1 MVLALVLGALLLLVL
16 VTNVVQRTTSWSFG
30 AKTGRESGRWLEE
43 VVAENNTS
51 SHKIAIIDVEGI
63 ITSMAMGHRN
73 RNMVDLIEDQLK
85 MAARDSSV
93 KAVLLKV
100 DSPGGEVMASDDI
113 SRALLDFQERYQKPV
128 VAAIGRLG
136 RLGWILR
143 LSPLPVDRG
152 ERVDHDRQHR
162 RDHEHL

>member
-1 MVLALVLGALLLLVL
+1 
-16 VTNVVQRTTSWSFG
+16 
-30 AKTGRESGRWLEE
+30 
-43 VVAENNTS
+43 
-51 SHKIAIIDVEGI
+51 
-63 ITSMAMGHRN
+63 MAMGHRN

-128 VAAIGRLG
+128 VAAMGGLG
-136 RLGWILR
+136 ASGN
-143 LSPLPVDRG
+143 
-152 ERVDHDRQHR
+152 R
-162 RDHEHL
+162 RSRS